1 MRNAQQTIR
10 EDQKDQ
16 YIPVSLGAFIPG
28 GWRTG
33 PPATAR
39 HKRAGVGESQLVYIY
54 YPRPSGVSLCSD
66 QPDRRSRHKIKEIVV
81 GLQDLTPNPRR
92 GFEFVN

>member
-54 YPRPSGVSLCSD
+54 YPRPQGFPYVQINQID
-66 QPDRRSRHKIKEIVV
+66 GTVIK
-81 GLQDLTPNPRR
+81 
-92 GFEFVN
+92 

>member
-66 QPDRRSRHKIKEIVV
+66 QPDRRNRNKIKEIVV
-81 GLQDLTPNPRR
+81 GLQVLTPTSMTAIGQR
-92 GFEFVN
+92 